1 MDANDRLLRLAE
13 ELLQN
18 RDDPRAR
25 QALAEAHAADI
36 AHVLQHLPASDR
48 ATIFRSLGAEQ
59 AGDVLSELDD
69 ATLLGLV
76 RTLDDVEV
84 SQILDRMPAEHA
96 ADVVDELSTE
106 HAEKI
111 LDLMEEE
118 RSEEIQEILEYPE
131 DSAGR
136 LMSPDVVAV
145 RETSTV
151 EEAVQNIRKTVT
163 EERPFGVYAVD
174 DHQHLIGRVP
184 LRRLLLADPRSLILG
199 ILEDE
204 EVVSV
209 NAKMD
214 REEMARVVAKY
225 DLVTVPV
232 VDDQNRL
239 VGTITVDDVIDV
251 VQEEASED
259 IFRMAGS
266 DAAELERRSPGQVA
280 MLRLPWVLL
289 TLLIEMLAGV
299 VIHYFDRTLGKVIL
313 LASFMPVIQAISGN
327 TGLQSVTMVEPLVG
341 AAVAADPDFRNPRGG
356 LCRGGRPHR
365 LPLALPHLRTRRRH
379 FDVRLGQP
387 VRVRGDGHSH
397 AVETHGLRP
406 RPDRR
411 ALRNCLPGCAGRHD
425 FPLPGNRPSEL
436 VSLDFLYSY
445 KLIV

>member
-1 MDANDRLLRLAE
+1 MDTDARLLRAAE

-18 RDDPRAR
+18 RDDPRAA
-25 QALAEAHAADI
+25 QALVEAHAADV
-36 AHVLQHLPASDR
+36 AHVLQQLPQDDR
-48 ATIFRSLGAEQ
+48 ATLFRSLRKDQ
-59 AGDVLSELDD
+59 AGDGLSELDD
-69 ATLLGLV
+69 ATLLELV
-76 RTLDDVEV
+76 RSLDDVEV
-84 SQILDRMPAEHA
+84 SRILDRMPAEHA

-118 RSEEIQEILEYPE
+118 KSEEIQEILEYPE

-136 LMSPDVVAV
+136 LMSQDVVAI

-151 EEAVQNIRKTVT
+151 EDAIQHIRKSVT

-184 LRRLLLADPRSLILG
+184 LRRLLLADPRSLLLG
-199 ILEDE
+199 LLEED
-204 EVVSV
+204 VVSV
-209 NAKMD
+209 NATMD
-214 REEMARVVAKY
+214 REEVARVVAKY

-239 VGTITVDDVIDV
+239 VGTITVDDVMDV

-266 DAAELERRSPGQVA
+266 DAAELERRSPRQVA

-299 VIHYFDRTLGKVIL
+299 VIHYFDKTLGKVIL

-327 TGLQSVTMVEPLVG
+327 TGLQSVTMVVRGLATGQVQLNRWWEPLWRQIQTSAILGAVCGLAVG
-341 AAVAADPDFRNPRGG
+341 LIGLLWHSATFGFVVATSMFVSVN
-356 LCRGGRPHR
+356 L
-365 LPLALPHLRTRRRH
+365 
-379 FDVRLGQP
+379 
-387 VRVRGDGHSH
+387 S
-397 AVETHGLRP
+397 
-406 RPDRR
+406 
-411 ALRNCLPGCAGRHD
+411 GCAGTAIPMLSKRLGFD
-425 FPLPGNRPSEL
+425 PALTAGPFETAFQDVLGVTIFL
-436 VSLDFLYSY
+436 SLATALLHW
-445 KLIV
+445 LI

>member
-1 MDANDRLLRLAE
+1 MDTDARLLRAAE

-18 RDDPRAR
+18 RDDPRAA
-25 QALAEAHAADI
+25 QALTEAHAADV
-36 AHVLQHLPASDR
+36 AHVLQQLPQDDR
-48 ATIFRSLGAEQ
+48 AILFRSLRGDQ

-69 ATLLGLV
+69 ATLLELV
-76 RTLDDVEV
+76 RSLDDVEV
-84 SQILDRMPAEHA
+84 SMILDRMPAEHA

-118 RSEEIQEILEYPE
+118 KSEEIQEILEYPE

-136 LMSPDVVAV
+136 LMSQDVVAI

-151 EEAVQNIRKTVT
+151 EDAIQHIRKSVT

-184 LRRLLLADPRSLILG
+184 IRRLLLADPRSLLLG
-199 ILEDE
+199 LLEED
-204 EVVSV
+204 VVSV
-209 NAKMD
+209 NATMD
-214 REEMARVVAKY
+214 REEVARVVAKY

-239 VGTITVDDVIDV
+239 VGTITVDDVMDV

-266 DAAELERRSPGQVA
+266 DAAELERRSPRQVA

-299 VIHYFDRTLGKVIL
+299 VIHYFDKTLGKVIL

-327 TGLQSVTMVEPLVG
+327 TGLQSVTMVVRGLATGQVQLNRWWEPLWRQIQTSAILGAVCGLVVG
-341 AAVAADPDFRNPRGG
+341 LIGVLWHSMTFGLVVATSMFVSVN
-356 LCRGGRPHR
+356 L
-365 LPLALPHLRTRRRH
+365 
-379 FDVRLGQP
+379 
-387 VRVRGDGHSH
+387 S
-397 AVETHGLRP
+397 
-406 RPDRR
+406 
-411 ALRNCLPGCAGRHD
+411 GCAGTAIPMLSKRLGFDPALTAGPFETAFQDVLGVTIFLSLATALLHW
-425 FPLPGNRPSEL
+425 L
-436 VSLDFLYSY
+436 V
-445 KLIV
+445 